1 MKYFT
6 YLITLFLLT
15 FNQVQAQDIEG
26 AIKTKDGFL
35 LYFNYEHPF
44 TIELKGDVNLSKYP
58 LLTIDGN
65 LFEFVIGYSNEFGNE
80 EKNILLNYMKWE
92 SDYIS
97 EFRKMSIV
105 ASNKFINIDN
115 RLINLWSYVNPV
127 FINEKETNDKQFF
140 ADIYNDE
147 RVYRLSAVMFKGS
160 DKEAENFLLDAIV
173 SIRFY
178 KDKIDVQKLSNAIMK
193 GELYID

>member
-1 MKYFT
+1 MKHFT

-15 FNQVQAQDIEG
+15 SIQVQAQDIEG
-26 AIKTKDGFL
+26 AIKTEEGFL

-44 TIELKGDVNLSKYP
+44 TIELKGNVSLSKYP
-58 LLTIDGN
+58 LLNIDGN
-65 LFEFVIGYSNEFGNE
+65 LFEFGIGYSKEFGNE
-80 EKNILLNYMKWE
+80 EKDILLNYMKWE
-92 SDYIS
+92 SDYIN
-97 EFRKMSIV
+97 EAHKKSILTT
-105 ASNKFINIDN
+105 NKLMNIHN

-127 FINEKETNDKQFF
+127 FINDKKTNDKQFF

-160 DKEAENFLLDAIV
+160 DKEAENILLKAIG

-178 KDKIDVQKLSNAIMK
+178 KSKIDVEKLSNSIMK
-193 GELYID
+193 GELYMN

>member
-92 SDYIS
+92 SDYLS
-97 EFRKMSIV
+97 EAHNKSMSTT
-105 ASNKFINIDN
+105 NKFINIDN
-115 RLINLWSYVNPV
+115 RLINLWSYVNPIFV
-127 FINEKETNDKQFF
+127 DDKKINDKQFF

-147 RVYRLSAVMFKGS
+147 RVYRLSAVMFHGT
-160 DKEAENFLLDAIV
+160 DE
-173 SIRFY
+173 
-178 KDKIDVQKLSNAIMK
+178 
-193 GELYID
+193 